1 MRRLVTL
8 SLLILTGFGCSTVV
22 RWEKP
27 GGSEADRQRDETD
40 CTGLASRETTVPTA
54 QSAGTSY
61 GTPVESQRPRMRSYD
76 ASLFEECMKG
86 RGYQQTAPRPPA

>member
-1 MRRLVTL
+1 MRRLVAL
-8 SLLILTGFGCSTVV
+8 ALTVLVGSGCSTVV

-54 QSAGTSY
+54 QSAGTGY
-61 GTPVESQRPRMRSYD
+61 GTPTDSQRSRIRTYD
-76 ASLFEECMKG
+76 ASAFEECMKG
-86 RGYQQTAPRPPA
+86 RGYQRIAPLPPA